1 MDFSRRPLIIIAG
14 PTAVG
19 KTAVSVALAK
29 EIDGEIVSADSVQVY
44 RGLDIGSAKVTNEE
58 MEGIPHHLIDVC
70 DVTENYDVTR
80 FQTMAEK
87 AIEEIYQRGHIPIL
101 VGGTGFYIQALLYG
115 IDFTEEPEAIHADVR
130 AELEREAEMPEGAVR
145 LYAELLSV
153 DPASCEKIHP
163 HNIRRIIR
171 ALSFYRIHHSPISL
185 HNEEEH
191 ARRARYDSMFFVL
204 TDDREILYQRIDQR
218 VDRMMEQGLME
229 EVKWLY
235 GKKLPPDSTA
245 LKGIGYRE
253 LLDVCDK
260 RATMDDAVAKIKLNS
275 RHYAKRQLTWFRRE
289 RDVIY
294 INIGEV
300 SRDKQRITAWITEQ
314 CMKHYQ

>member
-153 DPASCEKIHP
+153 DPASCERFI
-163 HNIRRIIR
+163 RIISVGSSGHFHFTGFIIAR
-171 ALSFYRIHHSPISL
+171 SL
-185 HNEEEH
+185 FIMKRSMHGEH
-191 ARRARYDSMFFVL
+191 DM
-204 TDDREILYQRIDQR
+204 T
-218 VDRMMEQGLME
+218 
-229 EVKWLY
+229 
-235 GKKLPPDSTA
+235 
-245 LKGIGYRE
+245 
-253 LLDVCDK
+253 VCF
-260 RATMDDAVAKIKLNS
+260 S
-275 RHYAKRQLTWFRRE
+275 Y
-289 RDVIY
+289 
-294 INIGEV
+294 
-300 SRDKQRITAWITEQ
+300 
-314 CMKHYQ
+314 